1 MKRPAS
7 KMDLAAASQATPKQ
21 KAASHAKA
29 KPAAKTKAKAKT
41 VPKVKGKARLPG
53 MGPGCFK
60 CRGDGCSTCGRPG
73 FAGQIYPRQSCMEGT
88 LWKAKVAFQTKFHCF
103 AGMGANTRQS
113 CETQWSQ
120 SIGLSAAMEKTAA
133 LCLCMPKASWL
144 PMCHGLC
151 HFAAIQQPCGFPWSM
166 PQCVRMLF
174 LCRIYSHAAIV

>member
-1 MKRPAS
+1 MFHMWQARVFWP
-7 KMDLAAASQATPKQ
+7 DL
-21 KAASHAKA
+21 
-29 KPAAKTKAKAKT
+29 
-41 VPKVKGKARLPG
+41 
-53 MGPGCFK
+53 
-60 CRGDGCSTCGRPG
+60 
-73 FAGQIYPRQSCMEGT
+73 PRQSCMEGT

-151 HFAAIQQPCGFPWSM
+151 YFAAKIQQPCGFPWSM

-174 LCRIYSHAAIV
+174 LGRIDSHAAIVQFNPMIQHNAASQYIKNIKPLVIVYELDLPSSILNLLLQFHNHGQSSHG